1 MGMPKTGRKG
11 IRSKRLD
18 GNGRGGTEM
27 TFDQFMEGNNK
38 TKYVT
43 REQLVMYSQFQFR
56 EQVVP
61 MIGNCIKA
69 YDHEVREKR
78 WYRAIGRWLRGLF
91 VRKSTE
97 IADLPADARQ
107 ELREQLDAA
116 ETEAESPE
124 PEQVRTCITCGSTQ
138 LEPVNEKGGL
148 QCGQCGGLIEEPP
161 PDIKPTEEET
171 PDGSPT
177 HAM

>member
-11 IRSKRLD
+11 IRGKRLD
-18 GNGRGGTEM
+18 GDGPGRKTDM
-27 TFDQFMEGNNK
+27 TFDEFMEGSNQK
-38 TKYVT
+38 KYVT
-43 REQLVMYSQFQFR
+43 REDLVMYSQFQLK
-56 EQVVP
+56 EQIIPIV
-61 MIGNCIKA
+61 GNCIKA

-78 WYRAIGRWLRGLF
+78 WYRVFWRWIKGLF
-91 VRKSTE
+91 VRKPTE

-116 ETEAESPE
+116 EAKPE
-124 PEQVRTCITCGSTQ
+124 EEQTPVRTCITCGSAQ

-161 PDIKPTEEET
+161 PDIKPTEEE
-171 PDGSPT
+171 
-177 HAM
+177 AE